1 MTITLLSIQDIYI
14 NLVLLL
20 NMHSIFIC
28 SPNLNMGYYWIILL
42 TLLIVTHCA
51 WLSHLF
57 SLFKYKTADLAKLF
71 RRLSHIWDL
80 SECSFFFFF
89 KFSLK
94 SPRFDWRKTKWVTY
108 MLIAKKR
115 GEIPVLS
122 AGSDLCHPACSLSR
136 VESTVPKPV
145 VTQGWVFLVMEK
157 QLQGVFLGRL
167 LHSPFGGCSLGQR
180 SGMAFL
186 VA

>member
-1 MTITLLSIQDIYI
+1 
-14 NLVLLL
+14 
-20 NMHSIFIC
+20 
-28 SPNLNMGYYWIILL
+28 
-42 TLLIVTHCA
+42 
-51 WLSHLF
+51 
-57 SLFKYKTADLAKLF
+57 
-71 RRLSHIWDL
+71 
-80 SECSFFFFF
+80 
-89 KFSLK
+89 
-94 SPRFDWRKTKWVTY
+94 